1 MRYLQKFWPHSGP
14 SLAVSSSFFFISTLF
29 YFTRFAPLDPEV
41 HHDVV
46 MAAAAIAVSE
56 GKIPNKD
63 VFAQYGPLAPTLQGI
78 WVYFTEPTL
87 LSIRVFTSVILAGT
101 SVLMVILLSQFT
113 RRSLSFLLAAVWVTS
128 YPFFILPVNLP
139 WSSVITTFIAL
150 LILILV
156 LTAVKTNEVSSKF
169 YFFTILST
177 FLSCISIFGRLH
189 MILTLCAIAL
199 FSLCLNEKKMQ
210 HLYLKIWAV
219 TTFATLFGVLGLMSI
234 VGALSPYI
242 NQSIL
247 WTATRYVGN
256 ELTLSKAQ
264 VMEKLLLF
272 LFPMMTG
279 IYYFCYRVVRSGGL
293 SITKKY
299 VVSSVILLVAPIS
312 IWKVN
317 DKSYLNPKY
326 FLVSISQ
333 HFTNW
338 LGYSAVTFLIY
349 LFIRS
354 LLKKS
359 LSRFQ
364 LVIGIYGVSIL
375 SQLYPLHD
383 VLHLYWITPVIV
395 VLLAIWLDTDRSLFD
410 RNRVTTLK
418 LILLPL
424 LAVNVVLSTYNF
436 AIDRVVYQSDSVLR
450 GMKGN
455 AASTIPIQKT
465 IDAVVSASL
474 TGSIEF
480 NCMDGLYAVSG
491 GKYLPIGKNFV
502 NWGPEIN
509 SNAKTRYILACNLS
523 SLETSRILNNHKVL
537 DMIPIDANQTNVLY
551 ERQRFSNND

>member
-1 MRYLQKFWPHSGP
+1 
-14 SLAVSSSFFFISTLF
+14 LF

-41 HHDVV
+41 HHDGV

-359 LSRFQ
+359 SSRFQ